1 MLHVLHV
8 RVVETA
14 SYCGSSHES
23 TCEQYQ
29 RGGVPHG
36 VLDHN
41 LPDGVQLRRQV
52 GHNHSHFT
60 LVFSNA
66 LVHQFFSP
74 VYDYDH
80 TPGA

>member
-1 MLHVLHV
+1 MLHV

-29 RGGVPHG
+29 RGGVPHS
-36 VLDHN
+36 VLGHD
-41 LPDGVQLRRQV
+41 LPDDVQLRRPL
-52 GHNHSHFT
+52 GITTLIFT

-74 VYDYDH
+74 AYDYDH